1 MADAGRVRTGRVE
14 MSARTSSDK
23 DSEALSV
30 TPSGKK
36 LSSRWF
42 RLVHSLLMS
51 TAMVFAMTLIITTV
65 NIGLVEDFFQR
76 WLRAFGIA
84 YVFALPLTYLLTST
98 TRRLTA
104 RFVEPGD

>member
-1 MADAGRVRTGRVE
+1 MAGAGRVRTGYVE
-14 MSARTSSDK
+14 MNARAPSDK
-23 DSEALSV
+23 EVDEPSAM
-30 TPSGKK
+30 PSGKK
-36 LSSRWF
+36 LPSRWF

>member
-1 MADAGRVRTGRVE
+1 MAGASRVRTGHVE
-14 MSARTSSDK
+14 MNTRAPSDEDVDELSATS
-23 DSEALSV
+23 
-30 TPSGKK
+30 SGKK
-36 LSSRWF
+36 LPSRWF

-104 RFVEPGD
+104 RFVDTDD